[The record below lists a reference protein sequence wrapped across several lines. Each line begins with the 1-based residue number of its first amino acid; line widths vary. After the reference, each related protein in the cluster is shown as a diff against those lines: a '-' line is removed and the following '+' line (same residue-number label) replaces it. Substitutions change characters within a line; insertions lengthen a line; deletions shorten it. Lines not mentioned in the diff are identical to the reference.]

1 MSTSQHLSRFSYSC
15 AIQNVGKQDFINIYD
30 THHFGF
36 SLTQWNENWHTWNI
50 DIDKYTCEIMSS
62 KLWKIK
68 KLLNCF
74 CYEFVDY
81 YLNCEIMF
89 MSLANIHA
97 IRKSFLALRSLC
109 AMSPEQPGWVISWL
123 ILFNPELQTT
133 HSNETGIGSKMWCF
147 VWWETDVANL
157 CNLI

>member
-68 KLLNCF
+68 KVIELFLLWICRLLSQLWNYVHEFGKHTCNPKKFFGIALIVCDVTWTARVSNFMTDFVQPRTSNYSFKWDRNRVKNVMF
-74 CYEFVDY
+74 CLVRNGCGKP
-81 YLNCEIMF
+81 L
-89 MSLANIHA
+89 
-97 IRKSFLALRSLC
+97 
-109 AMSPEQPGWVISWL
+109 
-123 ILFNPELQTT
+123 
-133 HSNETGIGSKMWCF
+133 
-147 VWWETDVANL
+147 
-157 CNLI
+157 